1 MAERPDDFQDETE
14 RPDDFQDETER
25 PDDFQDETERP
36 DDRRNEVERLDHRRD
51 DSERPDDPELPAD
64 VRDEAERLTRLA
76 REAVDENEREAY
88 LRRRDDRLAGRGF
101 RARLRED
108 DDTLV
113 LHPEE
118 WVDDGVIR
126 PGRID
131 DIDRAVEIPLS
142 GVGDPD
148 DWAAVEEHNA
158 ELVAAVRGAHGPTHA
173 ANARA
178 FADFMGNHYARRVES
193 ATADQVR
200 EFLKEYFPRNAWP
213 DDDQRAVVAR
223 SIELLFD
230 AADADCPDY
239 S

>member
-1 MAERPDDFQDETE
+1 MTPDHDEDGETTGAEPTDDDGRKPETE
-14 RPDDFQDETER
+14 LPER
-25 PDDFQDETERP
+25 V
-36 DDRRNEVERLDHRRD
+36 VE
-51 DSERPDDPELPAD
+51 
-64 VRDEAERLTRLA
+64 EAERLTKLATASVDDDEADAYRADRDERLA
-76 REAVDENEREAY
+76 EYD
-88 LRRRDDRLAGRGF
+88 F
-101 RARLRED
+101 RARVRED

-118 WVDDGVIR
+118 WLVDGTVR
-126 PGRID
+126 VERID
-131 DIDRAVEIPLS
+131 DTGRAVERSLS
-142 GVGDPD
+142 GAGDPD

-158 ELVAAVRGAHGPTHA
+158 ALVAAVADEHGEPHA

-178 FADFMGNHYARRVES
+178 FADFMGNHYARRIEA

-200 EFLKEYFPRNAWP
+200 EFREEYYPRNAWP
-213 DDDQRAVVAR
+213 SDEQRAVLDR